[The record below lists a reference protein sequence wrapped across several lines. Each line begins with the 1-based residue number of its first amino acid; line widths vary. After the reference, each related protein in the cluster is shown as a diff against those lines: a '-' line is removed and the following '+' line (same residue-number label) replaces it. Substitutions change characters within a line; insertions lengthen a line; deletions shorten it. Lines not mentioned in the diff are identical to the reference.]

1 MRHISQSAKKA
12 NDENTQGCKPL
23 RLHPTAVQKTVIV
36 SVPFPQGM
44 EVMMTNQVT
53 YRNPL
58 KRAKNEHM
66 SLSSQT
72 HQLRALMTQK
82 SPRSHRNLGDP
93 RECGKSQLSRV
104 MSMEKTDTQ

>member
-1 MRHISQSAKKA
+1 MRHFSQSAQKA
-12 NDENTQGCKPL
+12 NDGNTQGCRPL
-23 RLHPTAVQKTVIV
+23 RHHPTTVQKTVIV

-53 YRNPL
+53 CRNPL
-58 KRAKNEHM
+58 KRARNEHM

-72 HQLRALMTQK
+72 HQLRALATQK
-82 SPRSHRNLGDP
+82 SPRSHRNQGDP
-93 RECGKSQLSRV
+93 RERGKSRLSRV